1 MNNNLHTPER
11 GALGDSTMNQQDELT
26 PDSMYL
32 LLGDIISNPTS
43 VHKES
48 KLTVVAFFRHV
59 GVQTQEDLSLLMETD
74 LPKTTQHESGDE
86 SSLYNFEDTDSI
98 KIGAFRS
105 IIFRKH
111 FMQLVKYVGNGN
123 RIRIGCTMKDVDMSI
138 HFSSR
143 IPMPTSPAIPF
154 MSPGLNMTGGIPI
167 IPSSH
172 KIDLKLKEFARRDE
186 DFRIFKRKTRSK
198 LGAHGL
204 LTYIDDSSSFI
215 VNWPVSETV
224 YYQLVDALSAVVAS
238 FLIDERQYENKGGI

>member
-1 MNNNLHTPER
+1 MMNNNLHTPER
-11 GALGDSTMNQQDELT
+11 GKLGDSTMNQQDELT
-26 PDSMYL
+26 PDSLYL

-43 VHKES
+43 VHKDS
-48 KLTVVAFFRHV
+48 KLTVVAFLRHV
-59 GVQTQEDLSLLMETD
+59 GVQTQEDLSLLTETD
-74 LPKTTQHESGDE
+74 LPTMTQPESGDG
-86 SSLYNFEDTDSI
+86 SSPYNFENTDSI
-98 KIGAFRS
+98 RIGAFRS

-138 HFSSR
+138 HFSSP
-143 IPMPTSPAIPF
+143 IPMCMSPSILC
-154 MSPGLNMTGGIPI
+154 MSPGLNTTGGTPI

-172 KIDLKLKEFARRDE
+172 KMDLKLKEFTGRDE

-215 VNWPVSETV
+215 VN
-224 YYQLVDALSAVVAS
+224 
-238 FLIDERQYENKGGI
+238 